1 MAGDEP
7 LSGIHSF
14 IYAVESGSFARAAEK
29 LGLTRSAVG
38 KSVAR
43 LERRL
48 GARLFHRTTRA
59 QTLTEDGQVFYER
72 CRRALDEIDAAEAAL
87 DAGRREPVGRLR
99 VSAPLWF
106 GRHCVAPVLSR
117 LARRHARLDLEISFS
132 DRTVDL
138 LEEGFDLAV
147 RIGALRD
154 SSNLAAR
161 HLGVQTFV
169 MCASPSYLGRRRPTR
184 AQDFA
189 SLTALTYSR
198 AGRGDDPWEIDE
210 DGERRTLTFAR
221 HLRFDDL
228 EAITDAALAG
238 FGIAHVPRWLVTP
251 RVKNGSL
258 VLLMEGAQVRSLEV
272 HAVWPLNKYLPSKT
286 RAAIDALAAEVPGQL
301 AIPT

>member
-1 MAGDEP
+1 MASDEL

-14 IYAVESGSFARAAEK
+14 VAAVESGSFARAADK

-48 GARLFHRTTRA
+48 GARMFHRTTRA
-59 QTLTEDGQVFYER
+59 QTLTEDGQMFYES
-72 CRRALDEIDAAEAAL
+72 CRRALDEIDAAGAAL
-87 DAGRREPVGRLR
+87 DAGRREPHGRLR

-117 LARRHARLDLEISFS
+117 LARRHSRLDLEISFS
-132 DRTVDL
+132 DRAVDL
-138 LEEGFDLAV
+138 LEERFDLAV

-154 SSNLAAR
+154 STNLTAR

-169 MCASPSYLGRRRPTR
+169 MCASPAYLGKGRRPAR
-184 AQDFA
+184 VEDFA

-198 AGRGDDPWEIDE
+198 AGRGDDPWEID
-210 DGERRTLTFAR
+210 DNGRRRTLSFAR
-221 HLRFDDL
+221 HMRFDDI

-238 FGIAHVPRWLVTP
+238 FGVAHVPHWLAAPQV
-251 RVKNGSL
+251 RSGAL
-258 VLLMEGAQVRSLEV
+258 VLLMDGAQVRSLEV
-272 HAVWPLNKYLPSKT
+272 HAVWPKDKYLPSKT
-286 RAAIDALAAEVPGQL
+286 RAAIDALVAEMPSL
-301 AIPT
+301 LR